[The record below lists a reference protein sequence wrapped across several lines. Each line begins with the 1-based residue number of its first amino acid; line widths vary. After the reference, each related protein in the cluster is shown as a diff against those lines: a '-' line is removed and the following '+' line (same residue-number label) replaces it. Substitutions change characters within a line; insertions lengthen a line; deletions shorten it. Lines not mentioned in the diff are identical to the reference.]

1 MEFVEKMGELEH
13 NKSKEDEK
21 IELKLLKK
29 KIAKYMKQIE
39 LKIVESEERKEMEKV
54 EKMMKE

>member
-39 LKIVESEERKEMEKV
+39 LKIGEKRRGRKWRRWRR
-54 EKMMKE
+54 